1 MPFRYVK
8 GDDGRPIMPEVRA
21 YITQRIIFCNNA
33 TCSHHRKGM
42 VDLIIKDSEKSLDD
56 LL

>member
-1 MPFRYVK
+1 MTLKSCDHAPFQSEHYLANTNR
-8 GDDGRPIMPEVRA
+8 
-21 YITQRIIFCNNA
+21 Q
-33 TCSHHRKGM
+33 GM

>member
-1 MPFRYVK
+1 MSLKSCDRLLFQHEPHLADLIR
-8 GDDGRPIMPEVRA
+8 
-21 YITQRIIFCNNA
+21 Q
-33 TCSHHRKGM
+33 GM